1 MKLLAARDRA
11 GADQE
16 SAVHV
21 CLLSNTI
28 EIAIEAHLRH
38 LSPHRA
44 CLRGIPIAPL
54 PRLITHARPA
64 RSKRS
69 SLPRRSQS
77 CPRPSPRELTIPTTD
92 GACPATLHYPE
103 TPGAF
108 PAVILFMDGP
118 GIRPAIREM
127 ADRLAASGYA
137 VLLPDLFYRAG
148 PYAPVD
154 PKIVFT
160 DPALRAAH
168 RQNYMTTATPGN
180 VMADTAAVI
189 AAIDCLPETANGAI
203 GVVGYCMGGRL
214 ALIAAAW
221 HPTRRRALTV

>member
-1 MKLLAARDRA
+1 
-11 GADQE
+11 
-16 SAVHV
+16 
-21 CLLSNTI
+21 
-28 EIAIEAHLRH
+28 
-38 LSPHRA
+38 
-44 CLRGIPIAPL
+44 
-54 PRLITHARPA
+54 
-64 RSKRS
+64 
-69 SLPRRSQS
+69 
-77 CPRPSPRELTIPTTD
+77 
-92 GACPATLHYPE
+92 
-103 TPGAF
+103 
-108 PAVILFMDGP
+108 MDGP

-154 PKIVFT
+154 PKIVFA

-168 RQNYMTTATPGN
+168 RQNYMATATPGN
-180 VMADTAAVI
+180 VMADTAALI

-221 HPTRRRALTV
+221 HPTHRRALTV